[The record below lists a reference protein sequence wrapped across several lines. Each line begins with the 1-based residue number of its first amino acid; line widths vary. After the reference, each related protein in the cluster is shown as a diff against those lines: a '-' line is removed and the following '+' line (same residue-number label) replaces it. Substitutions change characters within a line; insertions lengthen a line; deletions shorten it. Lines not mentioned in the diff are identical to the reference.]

1 MSEIFQCIVFLLCRH
16 AVVIDKFSTPPD
28 NRAAV
33 AMRLL
38 GWLVVAG
45 FRMSA
50 FQGLVQLQNF
60 LNIPPFRPPPFVKF
74 PPSEIA

>member
-50 FQGLVQLQNF
+50 FQGLGSIAEFSEYPSLSPS
-60 LNIPPFRPPPFVKF
+60 PPLL
-74 PPSEIA
+74 

>member
-1 MSEIFQCIVFLLCRH
+1 MG
-16 AVVIDKFSTPPD
+16 
-28 NRAAV
+28 AAV

-60 LNIPPFRPPPFVKF
+60 LTISTLPPIRPHFVIF
-74 PPSEIA
+74 PPSVEWYRMDSRKCLQKSAIPVEAGLF